1 MIVRCYVYA
10 HAINDKEKTANYL
23 IRGFAGVYTDT
34 ITADI
39 LAEIEAEQSK
49 LNDEYLE
56 SVKLEEE
63 EQLKYNKKYL
73 LNYLADINNDNYIV
87 MLSVTDEGTRMVDDD
102 IAEALQAIGVSE
114 EYSNAFRSSY
124 IGILSNGEKI
134 YEEFSKDFIE
144 YTYVDENTKSV
155 FQVASAGNGTGKLS
169 SITVDGTEYIKYD
182 PSKQRG
188 LSIVVFDKNMGLIVS
203 SVTVDLY
210 DSLDIVE

>member
-144 YTYVDENTKSV
+144 YTYVDKNTKSV
-155 FQVASAGNGTGKLS
+155 FSSGKCW
-169 SITVDGTEYIKYD
+169 EW
-182 PSKQRG
+182 
-188 LSIVVFDKNMGLIVS
+188 NW
-203 SVTVDLY
+203 
-210 DSLDIVE
+210 